1 MTEAKSAEAQ
11 IKDAAW
17 TYGGWFVL
25 LTLTLL
31 AGLAL
36 GYLFWGD
43 AISLRAAVADLTQ
56 KVSAARAERE
66 NVQTQL
72 TMTGE
77 ELRRCQT
84 KLSASPPANP

>member
-31 AGLAL
+31 AGVAL
-36 GYLFWGD
+36 GYLWWGD
-43 AISLRAAVADLTQ
+43 AANLRAEVADLTQ
-56 KVSAARAERE
+56 KVSGARAERE

-77 ELRRCQT
+77 ELRRCEA
-84 KLSASPPANP
+84 KASAPPANP

>member
-31 AGLAL
+31 AGVAL
-36 GYLFWGD
+36 GYLWWGD
-43 AISLRAAVADLTQ
+43 AANLRAEVADLTQ
-56 KVSAARAERE
+56 KVSGARAERE

-72 TMTGE
+72 TMTRE
-77 ELRRCQT
+77 ELRRCEA
-84 KLSASPPANP
+84 KASAPPANP